1 MPAGT
6 FAVGYQLTPNNWG
19 LNSGNGWRTASF
31 PISFGNVK
39 FSSSPNVVVAI
50 NGLDVG
56 NQANTR
62 VQVQA
67 QNITSTGFTLVVIAW
82 ADTVLYSVWGM
93 WYAELQ

>member
-1 MPAGT
+1 MPVGT
-6 FAVGYQLTPNNWG
+6 FAVGYEFTPNNWG

-31 PISFGNVK
+31 PIK
-39 FSSSPNVVVAI
+39 FTEDFSNPPQVVVAI

-67 QNITSTGFTLVVIAW
+67 QDITRTGFTLVVIAW
-82 ADTVLYSVWGM
+82 GDTVLYSVWGM
-93 WYAELQ
+93 WYAELDE